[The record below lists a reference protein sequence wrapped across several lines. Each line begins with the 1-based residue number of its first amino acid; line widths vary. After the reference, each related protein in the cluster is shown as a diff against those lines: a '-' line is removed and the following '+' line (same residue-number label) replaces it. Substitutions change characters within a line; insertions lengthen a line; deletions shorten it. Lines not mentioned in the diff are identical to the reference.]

1 MTKLD
6 NTTAQAMNLYAKLK
20 GIDISTKSSD
30 QDDGVE
36 IEIVDNKDKK
46 KQSKVKKKE
55 PIAPRVITVPDLEKF
70 NKLNRNT
77 TIGVE
82 QYAHDI
88 HYKEQIWGI
97 PKRTIEYRLELV
109 TNKKIATDIA
119 VMFGDK
125 TPEALRDAENG
136 EVRYIRIV
144 SYENIP
150 YRSKEIGYIKVVC
163 DNDGKLKSKTL
174 LKNAAMKENNI
185 NPEKVKKTL
194 ENVKDKLLGR
204 ENR

>member
-1 MTKLD
+1 M
-6 NTTAQAMNLYAKLK
+6 
-20 GIDISTKSSD
+20 
-30 QDDGVE
+30 
-36 IEIVDNKDKK
+36 
-46 KQSKVKKKE
+46 
-55 PIAPRVITVPDLEKF
+55 PDLEKF

-163 DNDGKLKSKTL
+163 DHDGKLKSKTL

>member
-1 MTKLD
+1 M
-6 NTTAQAMNLYAKLK
+6 
-20 GIDISTKSSD
+20 
-30 QDDGVE
+30 
-36 IEIVDNKDKK
+36 
-46 KQSKVKKKE
+46 
-55 PIAPRVITVPDLEKF
+55 PDLEKF

-150 YRSKEIGYIKVVC
+150 YRSKEI
-163 DNDGKLKSKTL
+163 DT
-174 LKNAAMKENNI
+174 
-185 NPEKVKKTL
+185 
-194 ENVKDKLLGR
+194 
-204 ENR
+204 